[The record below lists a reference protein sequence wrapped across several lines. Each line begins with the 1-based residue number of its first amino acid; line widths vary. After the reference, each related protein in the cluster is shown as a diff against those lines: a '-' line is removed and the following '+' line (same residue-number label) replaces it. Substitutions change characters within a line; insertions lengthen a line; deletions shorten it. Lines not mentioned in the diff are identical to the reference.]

1 MSQLKKYIMHK
12 KACLQSPQ
20 TIKTDLYVLEP
31 YDHLTPE
38 EAVEKFINWSQT
50 VEIITAYNA
59 VKRLKTYYRWLYKNK
74 YYKEDYSELFPKI
87 KQPKLKPKCLTRDQ
101 SNILLQCA
109 ARYNLKAQAIFSMF
123 LFTGMRKSELLNL
136 HHEHIDLR
144 AREIF
149 IHKSKGNKDR
159 IIPINESLY
168 FVLRQW
174 DRKRKT
180 ELSYF
185 YISERTLRRLKDK
198 ITTDTGFRFT
208 FHQLRHTFGTY
219 MVQNG
224 VDLIS
229 VRDIMGH
236 SSVRTTEL
244 YLSTSSEHLKSE
256 IDKLEF

>member
-1 MSQLKKYIMHK
+1 MSNLKKYILYK
-12 KACLQSPQ
+12 KSCLQSPE
-20 TIKTDLYVLEP
+20 TIKTDKYILEP

-59 VKRLKTYYRWLYKNK
+59 LKRLKTYYRWLYKNK
-74 YYKEDYSELFPKI
+74 YYNKDYSELFPKI

-101 SNILLQCA
+101 SNILLQCS
-109 ARYNLKAQAIFSMF
+109 ARYSIKAQAIFSMF

-136 HHEHIDLR
+136 HQEHVDLR

-159 IIPINESLY
+159 LIPINESLY

-174 DRKRKT
+174 NKRRKKD
-180 ELSYF
+180 LSYF
-185 YISERTLRRLKDK
+185 SISERTLRRLKDK
-198 ITTDTGFRFT
+198 ITLDTGFRFT

-244 YLSTSSEHLKSE
+244 YLSSSSEHLKSE

>member
-1 MSQLKKYIMHK
+1 MSLLDKYILHK
-12 KACLQSPQ
+12 QASLQSPN
-20 TIKTDLYVLEP
+20 TIKTDIYILEP

-38 EAVEKFINWSQT
+38 EAVIKFIKWSQT

-59 VKRLKTYYRWLYKNK
+59 VKRIKTYYRWLYKNK
-74 YYKEDYSELFPKI
+74 YYDQDYSELFPKI
-87 KQPKLKPKCLTRDQ
+87 RQPKLKPKCLTRDQ
-101 SNILLQCA
+101 SNILLQSS
-109 ARYNLKAQAIFSMF
+109 ARYSIKAQAIFSMF
-123 LFTGMRKSELLNL
+123 LFTGMRKSELLSL
-136 HHEHIDLR
+136 KQEHVDLK

-174 DRKRKT
+174 TKRREK

-185 YISERTLRRLKDK
+185 YISERSLRRLQAK
-198 ITTDTGFRFT
+198 IIDDMEFKFT